1 MAWILDGN
9 YMHFLHVFNLEEM
22 KGSARE
28 IFFFFFFTQYF
39 LLEIKNRW
47 VGITA
52 TNFKGAI

>member
-28 IFFFFFFTQYF
+28 NFFFFTQYF